1 MWGGDVALAK
11 EYLRAFIH
19 HSQPGD
25 LYPAV
30 FAQYRLAEI
39 SELSDKE
46 AIKPFAKE
54 SIVKQFPK
62 MESWLETFDP
72 IASLIKS
79 LP

>member
-1 MWGGDVALAK
+1 
-11 EYLRAFIH
+11 
-19 HSQPGD
+19 
-25 LYPAV
+25 V

-62 MESWLETFDP
+62 MESWLETFDH
-72 IASLIKS
+72 ITSLIKS